1 MSSFHEVNIYSS
13 SFTHLSNTKENRPP
27 LPPADLIFVR
37 FIQFDLKLCLGNMTL
52 FFDIFQVTGGQ
63 CFDIW
68 PSDALQSGVGVLVV
82 FISFLIPLIIL
93 IYCYGMI
100 LWVLWKRIDSNL
112 DKGGMS
118 QSSAKF
124 QTAQKNVIKTLFIVV
139 LFLVFCFSYS
149 EVFYLLYHLGYSMDF
164 NGFHYKFS
172 TVLFFFNCTVNPFI
186 YLVNY
191 RDFQE
196 GLKLLLCKRKPEV
209 RNSDVTA
216 TTSTWQKHFRRISL
230 F

>member
-1 MSSFHEVNIYSS
+1 MANQLTCLSVTSSYVTTCERQTSRRHFCR
-13 SFTHLSNTKENRPP
+13 LS
-27 LPPADLIFVR
+27 
-37 FIQFDLKLCLGNMTL
+37 
-52 FFDIFQVTGGQ
+52 FQVAGGQ

-68 PSDALQSGVGVLVV
+68 PSDVLQSGVGVLVV

-93 IYCYGMI
+93 IYCYGRI
-100 LWVLWKRIDSNL
+100 LWVLRKRIDSSL

-124 QTAQKNVIKTLFIVV
+124 HKAQKNVIKTLFIVV
-139 LFLVFCFSYS
+139 LFLVFCFTYS
-149 EVFYLLYHLGYSMDF
+149 EMFYLLYHLGYSMDF

-196 GLKLLLCKRKPEV
+196 GLKLLLCKRQPEV
-209 RNSDVTA
+209 RNSDVTV
-216 TTSTWQKHFRRISL
+216 TTST
-230 F
+230 

>member
-1 MSSFHEVNIYSS
+1 M
-13 SFTHLSNTKENRPP
+13 
-27 LPPADLIFVR
+27 
-37 FIQFDLKLCLGNMTL
+37 
-52 FFDIFQVTGGQ
+52 
-63 CFDIW
+63 
-68 PSDALQSGVGVLVV
+68 
-82 FISFLIPLIIL
+82 IL
-93 IYCYGMI
+93 IYCYGRI
-100 LWVLWKRIDSNL
+100 LWVLRKKIDSNL

-149 EVFYLLYHLGYSMDF
+149 EVFCLLYHLGYSMDF

-186 YLVNY
+186 YLINY

-196 GLKLLLCKRKPEV
+196 GLILLLCKRKPEG
-209 RNSDVTA
+209 RNSDVTV
-216 TTSTWQKHFRRISL
+216 TTST
-230 F
+230 